1 MKPKENTIEKI
12 DTLFE
17 KIYTTDSVDEE
28 SIQILKHLRNHIH
41 SMNLHK
47 AKVAYFYLIKS
58 KLNHI
63 FELLNSA
70 ETDESKKEIK
80 ELKKFL

>member
-12 DTLFE
+12 DRLFE
-17 KIYTTDSVDEE
+17 KIYATNLDEE
-28 SIQILKHLRNHIH
+28 SIRILKDLQDHLH

-47 AKVAYFYLIKS
+47 AKVAYFSLIKS
-58 KLNHI
+58 KLNYI
-63 FELLNSA
+63 FEMLNSSKV
-70 ETDESKKEIK
+70 DESKKEIK

>member
-17 KIYTTDSVDEE
+17 KIYATDLDEE
-28 SIQILKHLRNHIH
+28 SIRILKDLRDHLH

-47 AKVAYFYLIKS
+47 AKVAYFSLIKS
-58 KLNHI
+58 KLNQI
-63 FELLNSA
+63 FELLNASKM
-70 ETDESKKEIK
+70 EESKKEIK

>member
-12 DTLFE
+12 DKLFE
-17 KIYTTDSVDEE
+17 KIYATDLDEE
-28 SIQILKHLRNHIH
+28 SIRILKTLQVHLH

-47 AKVAYFYLIKS
+47 AKVAYFSLIKS
-58 KLNHI
+58 KLNCI
-63 FELLNSA
+63 FELLNSSK
-70 ETDESKKEIK
+70 TDESKKEIK

>member
-17 KIYTTDSVDEE
+17 KIYATDLDEE
-28 SIQILKHLRNHIH
+28 SIQILKDLREHLH

-47 AKVAYFYLIKS
+47 AKVAYFSLIKS

-63 FELLNSA
+63 SELLNSFK
-70 ETDESKKEIK
+70 TDESKKEIK

>member
-12 DTLFE
+12 DRLFE
-17 KIYTTDSVDEE
+17 KIYATNLDEE
-28 SIQILKHLRNHIH
+28 SIRILKDLQDHLH

-47 AKVAYFYLIKS
+47 AKVAYFSLIKS
-58 KLNHI
+58 KLNYI
-63 FELLNSA
+63 FEMLNSSKM
-70 ETDESKKEIK
+70 DESKKEIK